1 MGITEPP
8 LVIKM
13 RIADNFDRV
22 LNIVVAQSI
31 GIGPPFKLPPRRS
44 TYLDEILSIIQVF
57 LV

>member
-8 LVIKM
+8 LDIEM

-31 GIGPPFKLPPRRS
+31 GIGPPFKLP
-44 TYLDEILSIIQVF
+44 LDGQPTLM
-57 LV
+57 